1 MSYPMLEEAVVGVH
15 VLDPV
20 VSNTPRVCWPA
31 LKKLT
36 LHLELGIADF
46 IAHLQLPEIQRIY
59 LVSPGWVLDYMS
71 TRNILQDAEDSPDEE
86 RNGINDSS
94 GESDTVTTDDESEDF
109 HLQNARDL
117 ILECYEQEKR
127 KLGTRFPGVVRKHIG
142 RLCPDKHGFDSIG
155 TYQTAFPY

>member
-1 MSYPMLEEAVVGVH
+1 M
-15 VLDPV
+15 
-20 VSNTPRVCWPA
+20 
-31 LKKLT
+31 

-46 IAHLQLPEIQRIY
+46 ITHLQLPEIQWIY

-71 TRNILQDAEDSPDEE
+71 TRDILQDAEDSPDEE
-86 RNGINDSS
+86 RNRVNDSS

-127 KLGTRFPGVVRKHIG
+127 KLGTRFPGVVRKRIS

-155 TYQTAFPY
+155 DRKSVV